1 LSFLLCLSYFYIA
14 SMKLILFYYIFLQ
27 FLFLIILC
35 SFPCITFPSELWL
48 HVFFI
53 SLAPLVKKVSEER
66 VVEMTNKL
74 CDKLLNG
81 KDQHRDTASIALKTI
96 IAEVT
101 MTSLAEKILVSLAP
115 QLINGVNTVRYI

>member
-1 LSFLLCLSYFYIA
+1 MPELFLYCYNEADIVLLYLSAI
-14 SMKLILFYYIFLQ
+14 LI
-27 FLFLIILC
+27 LIILC
-35 SFPCITFPSELWL
+35 SFPCITFPSELLL

-74 CDKLLNG
+74 CDKFLNG

-101 MTSLAEKILVSLAP
+101 MAPLAEKILVSLAP